1 MSKTFVRLTDKNNE
15 NRATLVSQLHTALS
29 LRYGR
34 DRDDHSDFMLHNDLL
49 ATFTINMQ
57 RVGLISHQ
65 NPSQDSS
72 ELIDILIHRGCTVIV
87 FTSVSF
93 QDVQNEIDNAV
104 SKKGFRIIR
113 SAPFW
118 SSTFEFGYLEQV
130 EVENIIDLLEI
141 LTEDVTP
148 VRMSQAAAA
157 STPGLSYKIS

>member
-49 ATFTINMQ
+49 ATFTINMR

-65 NPSQDSS
+65 NPSQDPT
-72 ELIDILIHRGCTVIV
+72 ELIDMLVQRECDIIV

-93 QDVQNEIDNAV
+93 QDTQQEIDRNV
-104 SKKGFRIIR
+104 SKQGYRIIR

-141 LTEDVTP
+141 LTEDITP
-148 VRMSQAAAA
+148 VHIPHSQTAQNA
-157 STPGLSYKIS
+157 GLSYK

>member
-65 NPSQDSS
+65 NPSQDPS
-72 ELIDILIHRGCTVIV
+72 ELIDILIHRGCEVIV

-93 QDVQNEIDNAV
+93 QDIQNEIDAAV
-104 SKKGFRIIR
+104 SQKGYRIIR

-141 LTEDVTP
+141 LTEDIVP
-148 VRMSQAAAA
+148 VQLNQVETSN
-157 STPGLSYKIS
+157 STLSYKAS

>member
-34 DRDDHSDFMLHNDLL
+34 DRDDHSDYMLHNDLL
-49 ATFTINMQ
+49 ATFTINLQ
-57 RVGLISHQ
+57 KVGLISHQ
-65 NPSQDSS
+65 NPTQDPS
-72 ELIDILIHRGCTVIV
+72 ELIDILIQRGCAVIV

-93 QDVQNEIDNAV
+93 QDAQHEIDLEVAQ
-104 SKKGFRIIR
+104 KGYQIIR

-141 LTEDVTP
+141 LTEDISPRVVSP
-148 VRMSQAAAA
+148 KQSAPDMEVSF
-157 STPGLSYKIS
+157 KI

>member
-1 MSKTFVRLTDKNNE
+1 MSHTFVRLTDKNNE
-15 NRATLVSQLHTALS
+15 NRAALVSQLHTALS

-65 NPSQDSS
+65 NPSQDPS
-72 ELIDILIHRGCTVIV
+72 ELIDILIQRECTVIV

-93 QDVQNEIDNAV
+93 QDVLHQIDHAV
-104 SKKGFRIIR
+104 SEKGFRIIH

-141 LTEDVTP
+141 LTEDIVP
-148 VRMSQAAAA
+148 FRMNTQAT
-157 STPGLSYKIS
+157 SSNLIY